1 VSGTDPGGGGDGE
14 AGDGGEPPERAGTP
28 FDELFTFEHEPF
40 AGFEVAV
47 LLDRTVYAAADPV
60 RITVTAANR
69 SGRFVEHRYPGW
81 QRYELSVRD
90 ELHRVVADDRI
101 ERAADGPA
109 LDRFAP
115 GQLVI
120 QPTYWSQTSGPVVP
134 AWTSDPAGPRVPPG
148 RYRVRVTWLG
158 REPDRR
164 AELPDAWSPWFAL
177 V

>member
-1 VSGTDPGGGGDGE
+1 MSSPDDRDDLAAGLE
-14 AGDGGEPPERAGTP
+14 AGLE
-28 FDELFTFEHEPF
+28 ELFAVDEQPF

-47 LLDRTVYAAADPV
+47 LVDRRVYSAADPV

-69 SGRFVEHRYPGW
+69 GDSFVEHRYPGW
-81 QRYELSVRD
+81 QRYELTVRD

-101 ERAADGPA
+101 ERPADGPA
-109 LDRFAP
+109 IDRFAP

-120 QPTYWSQTSGPVVP
+120 TPTYWGQTSGPVVP
-134 AWTSDPAGPRVPPG
+134 GWSSEPPGPRVPPG

-158 REPDRR
+158 RERGRR
-164 AELPDAWSPWFAL
+164 GELPDAWSAWFEL